1 MMVNHAYGTMTEKTA
16 EVTFQGHK
24 CIVVHHYELNGDDG
38 PASNWYCG
46 YLQVPDFLTVL
57 TEEKLDEIFPSAIG
71 GITYESLSLPDCL
84 PDDGNAYIGFDTMH
98 CFMKDFKTH
107 ECLDSLVQMAKELD
121 KWEKQNI
128 AKDDSMKL
136 GLRIGER
143 GTVNDFAAIYDL
155 GYLDT
160 MGLSI
165 YRYDDPNFMKVN
177 TKKGNISLNMS
188 EQYVLTYCGNKVWDA
203 RKEVHPKKCCY

>member
-1 MMVNHAYGTMTEKTA
+1 MMVNHAYGTMTERTA

-38 PASNWYCG
+38 
-46 YLQVPDFLTVL
+46 
-57 TEEKLDEIFPSAIG
+57 
-71 GITYESLSLPDCL
+71 
-84 PDDGNAYIGFDTMH
+84 NAYVGFDTMR

-155 GYLDT
+155 DYLDA
-160 MGLSI
+160 MGLYL

-177 TKKGNISLNMS
+177 TKKGNISLNMNK
-188 EQYVLTYCGNKVWDA
+188 QYVLTYCGNKVWDA
-203 RKEVHPKKCCY
+203 RKEVHPQNGTEGDCNEL

>member
-71 GITYESLSLPDCL
+71 GITYESLSLPDYL
-84 PDDGNAYIGFDTMH
+84 PDDGNAYVGFDTMRY
-98 CFMKDFKTH
+98 FMKDFKTH

-155 GYLDT
+155 DYLDA
-160 MGLSI
+160 MGLCL

-177 TKKGNISLNMS
+177 TKKGNIALNMS

-203 RKEVHPKKCCY
+203 RKEVHPKK

>member
-24 CIVVHHYELNGDDG
+24 CIVVHHYELNGDDS

-84 PDDGNAYIGFDTMH
+84 PDDGNAYVGFDTMH
-98 CFMKDFKTH
+98 WGMRGFKTR
-107 ECLDSLVQMAKELD
+107 ECLDALKEMAKEVD
-121 KWEKQNI
+121 KWTSQSMEK
-128 AKDDSMKL
+128 KGDGDLKL

-155 GYLDT
+155 DYLNA
-160 MGLSI
+160 MGLCL

-188 EQYVLTYCGNKVWDA
+188 KQYVLTYCGNKVWDA
-203 RKEVHPKKCCY
+203 RKEVYPKK